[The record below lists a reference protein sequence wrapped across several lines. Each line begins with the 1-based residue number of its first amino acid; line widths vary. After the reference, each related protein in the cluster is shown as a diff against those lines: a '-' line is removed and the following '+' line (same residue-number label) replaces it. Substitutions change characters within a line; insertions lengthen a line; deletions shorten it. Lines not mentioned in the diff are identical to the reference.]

1 MKRQLKRW
9 YDDQIIFEA
18 DTNTL
23 KELVEQAH
31 QSGARLDGARLDGA
45 RLDGASLDGASL
57 DGASLVRAS
66 LVRASLD
73 GASLDGASLDGARL
87 DGASLDGARLDGA
100 RLDGARLDGASLDGA
115 SLDGASLVRASLDD
129 DRIIA
134 SALQISPLG
143 SRRAQLIAF
152 LCTDQSIVIHTGCF
166 RGSLDKFQDAVRKT
180 HGDNKFGREYQ
191 AAIQFI
197 LAWAALQSETQKA
210 ESK

>member
-23 KELVEQAH
+23 KELVEQAIK
-31 QSGARLDGARLDGA
+31 SGA
-45 RLDGASLDGASL
+45 RLDGASL
-57 DGASLVRAS
+57 VR
-66 LVRASLD
+66 
-73 GASLDGASLDGARL
+73 ARL
-87 DGASLDGARLDGA
+87 DGARLDGARLDGA

-115 SLDGASLVRASLDD
+115 RLDGASLDGASLVRASLVRARLDGASLDGASLDGARLDGASLVRARLDD

-166 RGSLDKFQDAVRKT
+166 RGSLDKFQDAVCKT

-191 AAIQFI
+191 SAIQFI
-197 LAWAALQSETQKA
+197 LAWAALQNETQKA